1 MLYHP
6 ARMTTKAPTDW
17 LRSVDLFGELSESEL
32 EDVARRAKEV
42 RFDPGRQIVT
52 EGEAGVGFHII
63 VEGEATVAAG
73 GRDVGKLQA
82 GDYFG
87 EISLVDR
94 GPRSATVT
102 ATSPVRTLSIISW
115 DFLPLIER
123 NPSLATK
130 LLVRLCRRLRAAE
143 RSLTH

>member
-1 MLYHP
+1 
-6 ARMTTKAPTDW
+6 MTIKPPSEW
-17 LRSVDLFGELSESEL
+17 LRSVDLFRELSESEL
-32 EDVARRAKEV
+32 EDVARRAKDVHFEA
-42 RFDPGRQIVT
+42 GRQIVT

-63 VEGEATVAAG
+63 IDGEATVTGG
-73 GRDVGKLQA
+73 GRDIGTLKA

-102 ATSPVRTLSIISW
+102 ATTDVRTLSIISW

-143 RSLTH
+143 NSLTH